1 MWITRLTDEKVSVFA
16 SLQIL
21 RLMLSC
27 CTPQIINF
35 RKTSMEIPNS
45 QLSGASLR
53 ASPPIPNARSDTSV
67 HQLGNSPAVPA
78 RSFHSWWI
86 HLWSGLVRDPTAKH
100 HRSMGN
106 AIWLYLYLLISANRN
121 DGIVLRRLETISEQ
135 TGYSNRTVARWLQ
148 ELREKGYITSTTN
161 GRSLRI
167 HITKWRPIKGG
178 RTQPK

>member
-1 MWITRLTDEKVSVFA
+1 
-16 SLQIL
+16 
-21 RLMLSC
+21 
-27 CTPQIINF
+27 
-35 RKTSMEIPNS
+35 MEIPNS
-45 QLSGASLR
+45 QLFAVNKS
-53 ASPPIPNARSDTSV
+53 ASPPDPTTRENTTG

-100 HRSMGN
+100 HRTMGN

-135 TGYSNRTVARWLQ
+135 TGYNQRTVARWLQ
-148 ELREKGYITSTTN
+148 ELREKGYITSTSN

-167 HITKWRPIKGG
+167 LITKWRSIKGSSKA
-178 RTQPK
+178 PK